1 MLVKMQIGTVAYR
14 DDDGNFLPSSPI
26 YRECEDKKSTDYELT
41 ETEKQICDNI
51 IPFLISAFSEYMQ
64 HREKEAR
71 YEQTAINQG

>member
-1 MLVKMQIGTVAYR
+1 MVKMQIGTVAYR

-26 YRECEDKKSTDYELT
+26 YRECEDKKSTECELT

-51 IPFLISAFSEYMQ
+51 IPFLIPAFSEYMQ

-71 YEQTAINQG
+71 YEQTASNQG